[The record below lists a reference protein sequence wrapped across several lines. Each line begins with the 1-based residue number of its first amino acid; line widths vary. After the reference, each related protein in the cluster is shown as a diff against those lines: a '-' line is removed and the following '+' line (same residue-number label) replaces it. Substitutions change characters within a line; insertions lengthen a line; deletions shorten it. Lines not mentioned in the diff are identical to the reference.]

1 MKIILKIF
9 KNDLIGIKK
18 SILTIVLAVGLCILP
33 ALYAWFNIFANWD
46 PYANTGNINIAV
58 VNLDKGSDDGS
69 GNTVNMGQEVLDKL
83 KTQTS
88 IGWIF
93 PDSEADAISGVE
105 AGTYY
110 AAVIIDKDFSSNMY
124 NALTD
129 NFTNPSFTYYENEK
143 KNAVAP
149 KITDTAVSTLKTSIN
164 ETYVKAISEKLLSEV
179 SKADSDDD
187 KLSTDLG
194 SGSFVT
200 SLQTLDDNLAGY
212 QDLIASIIKA
222 NTSLKSNDQLKKA
235 TDKSSDA
242 IKKADSAI
250 DSSLSDMDQTGSS
263 YYQLRDSLQSQ
274 IDSIQLDIK
283 SLETSARLLTL
294 KEDSDDIATDLNNIK
309 SDAESLGKKLDNV
322 EAFIKSLSVSST
334 DKVKD
339 ALDKLDSM
347 RSQIE
352 TVSNLTDETL
362 DNLDLSRLSALET
375 DLSDKLT
382 SVSEAIDTVD
392 STFSQKIVPDLDN
405 ILLNIKEALKNAQNL
420 LRTLN
425 ETIASTSGVF
435 DNYKGTLDSMNTS
448 LSDLSDLI
456 GDVRTKIAKAISDI
470 NDASDSEAAEMILA
484 FLNGDSEALASFLSK
499 PVTVKEH
506 YYYKIANYGSSMA
519 PFYSVLA
526 IWVGMTILVSL
537 MKVHVNEA
545 DFLKGARPHQLFFGR
560 YLIFFLLSQLQVLI
574 IVLGDLYLL
583 KIQCPHP
590 FAFWAVAAM
599 TGLTFSIFIY
609 ALTISF
615 GDIGKALAVVIMVLQ
630 IAGSGGTYP
639 IEALPG
645 FFRQVY
651 IFFPFPYAIN
661 AMRECIGGMYKHD
674 IIIYLVELSLFIL
687 EALVIGLIIRKPFI
701 RIMHFIEKRME
712 DTQML

>member
-1 MKIILKIF
+1 MKTILKIF

-58 VNLDKGSDDGS
+58 VNLDKGYTDENGS
-69 GNTVNMGQEVLDKL
+69 TVNMGQTVADKL
-83 KTQTS
+83 KSQTS
-88 IGWIF
+88 IGWVF
-93 PDSEADAISGVE
+93 PASENDAIDGVKS
-105 AGTYY
+105 GTYY
-110 AAVIIDKDFSSNMY
+110 AAVVIDEDFSSNMY

-129 NFTNPSFTYYENEK
+129 NFVNPSFTYYENEK

-164 ETYVKAISEKLLSEV
+164 ETYIKAISEKLLSAV
-179 SKADSDDD
+179 DSSDSQ
-187 KLSTDLG
+187 LSSDL
-194 SGSFVT
+194 SSSSFVS

-212 QDLIASIIKA
+212 QDMIESIIKA
-222 NTSLKSNDQLKKA
+222 NTKLKSNKKLKTA
-235 TDKSSDA
+235 SDKSTSA
-242 IKKADSAI
+242 IDNANAAI
-250 DSSLSDMDQTGSS
+250 DSSLSDMDQTGSN
-263 YYQLRDSLQSQ
+263 YYQLRDDLQSQ
-274 IDSIQLDIK
+274 IDSIQNDIK
-283 SLETSARLLTL
+283 ALETSAKLLTL
-294 KEDSDDIATDLNNIK
+294 KDDSDDISSDLNNIK
-309 SDAESLGKKLDNV
+309 SDAESLRKKLDSV
-322 EAFIKSLSVSST
+322 ETFVRSLSISST

-339 ALDKLDSM
+339 ALDKLDQM
-347 RSQIE
+347 KSQVD
-352 TVSNLTDETL
+352 TVSSLTEETI
-362 DNLDLSRLSALET
+362 DNLDLSDLDAIET
-375 DLSDKLT
+375 SLTDKLT
-382 SVSEAIDTVD
+382 SVSNAISTVD
-392 STFSQKIVPDLDN
+392 DTFSQKIVPDLDN
-405 ILLNIKEALKNAQNL
+405 ILLSIKEALKNAQDL
-420 LRTLN
+420 LKTLSS
-425 ETIASTSGVF
+425 TIASTSTVF
-435 DNYKGTLDSMNTS
+435 DNYKGTIDSMNTS
-448 LSDLSDLI
+448 LSDLAGLI
-456 GDVRTKIAKAISDI
+456 GNVREKISKAISDI
-470 NDASDSEAAEMILA
+470 DKASNSETAEMILA

-499 PVTVKEH
+499 PVAVEEH
-506 YYYKIANYGSSMA
+506 YYFQIANYGSSMA

-537 MKVHVNEA
+537 MKVHVKDA
-545 DFLKGARPHQLFFGR
+545 DYLKDARPHQLFFGR
-560 YLIFFLLSQLQVLI
+560 YLIFFLLSQLQVLV

-583 KIQCPHP
+583 KIQCLHP
-590 FAFWAVAAM
+590 FAFWAVAAL

-609 ALTISF
+609 SLTISF

-661 AMRECIGGMYKHD
+661 AMRECIGGMYHHD
-674 IIIYLVELSLFIL
+674 ILIYLAELSLFIL

-712 DTQML
+712 DTQMM

>member
-1 MKIILKIF
+1 MKTILKIF

-58 VNLDKGSDDGS
+58 VNLDKGYTDENGS
-69 GNTVNMGQEVLDKL
+69 TVNMGQTVADKL
-83 KTQTS
+83 KSQTS
-88 IGWIF
+88 IGWVF
-93 PDSEADAISGVE
+93 PASENDAIDGVKS
-105 AGTYY
+105 GTYY
-110 AAVIIDKDFSSNMY
+110 AAVVIDEDFSSNMY

-129 NFTNPSFTYYENEK
+129 NFVNPSFTYYENEK

-164 ETYVKAISEKLLSEV
+164 ETYIKAISEKLLSAV
-179 SKADSDDD
+179 DSSDSQ
-187 KLSTDLG
+187 LSSDL
-194 SGSFVT
+194 SSSSFVS

-212 QDLIASIIKA
+212 QDMIESIIKA
-222 NTSLKSNDQLKKA
+222 NTKLKSNKKLKTA
-235 TDKSSDA
+235 SDKSTSA
-242 IKKADSAI
+242 IDNANAAI
-250 DSSLSDMDQTGSS
+250 DSSLSDMDQTGSN
-263 YYQLRDSLQSQ
+263 YYQLRDDLQSQ
-274 IDSIQLDIK
+274 IDSIQNDIK
-283 SLETSARLLTL
+283 AHETSAKLLTL
-294 KEDSDDIATDLNNIK
+294 KDDSDDISSDLNNIK
-309 SDAESLGKKLDNV
+309 SDAESLRKKLDSV
-322 EAFIKSLSVSST
+322 ETFVRSLSISST

-339 ALDKLDSM
+339 ALDKLDQM
-347 RSQIE
+347 KSQVD
-352 TVSNLTDETL
+352 TVSSLTEETI
-362 DNLDLSRLSALET
+362 DNLDLSDLDAIET
-375 DLSDKLT
+375 SLTDKLT
-382 SVSEAIDTVD
+382 SVSNAISTVD
-392 STFSQKIVPDLDN
+392 DTFSQKIVPDLDN
-405 ILLNIKEALKNAQNL
+405 ILLSIKEALKNAQDL
-420 LRTLN
+420 LKTLSS
-425 ETIASTSGVF
+425 TIASTSTVF
-435 DNYKGTLDSMNTS
+435 DNYKGTIDSMNTS
-448 LSDLSDLI
+448 LSDLAGLI
-456 GDVRTKIAKAISDI
+456 GNVREKISKAISDI
-470 NDASDSEAAEMILA
+470 DKASNSETAEMILA

-499 PVTVKEH
+499 PVAVEEH
-506 YYYKIANYGSSMA
+506 YYFQIANYGSSMA

-537 MKVHVNEA
+537 MKVHVKDA
-545 DFLKGARPHQLFFGR
+545 DYLKDARPHQLFFGR
-560 YLIFFLLSQLQVLI
+560 YLIFFLLSQLQVLV

-583 KIQCPHP
+583 KIQCLHP
-590 FAFWAVAAM
+590 FAFWAVAAL

-609 ALTISF
+609 SLTISF

-661 AMRECIGGMYKHD
+661 AMRECIGGMCHHD
-674 IIIYLVELSLFIL
+674 ILIYLAELSLFIL

-712 DTQML
+712 DTQMM

>member
-1 MKIILKIF
+1 MKTILKIF

-58 VNLDKGSDDGS
+58 VNLDKGYTDENGS
-69 GNTVNMGQEVLDKL
+69 TVNMGQTVADKL
-83 KTQTS
+83 KSQTS
-88 IGWIF
+88 IGWVF
-93 PDSEADAISGVE
+93 PASENDAIDGVKS
-105 AGTYY
+105 GTYY
-110 AAVIIDKDFSSNMY
+110 AAVVIDEDFSSNMY

-129 NFTNPSFTYYENEK
+129 NFVNPSFTYYENEK

-149 KITDTAVSTLKTSIN
+149 KITDTAVSMLKTSIN
-164 ETYVKAISEKLLSEV
+164 ETYIKAISEKLLSAV
-179 SKADSDDD
+179 DSSDSQ
-187 KLSTDLG
+187 LSSDL
-194 SGSFVT
+194 SSSSFVS

-212 QDLIASIIKA
+212 QDMIESIIKA
-222 NTSLKSNDQLKKA
+222 NTKLKSNKKLKTA
-235 TDKSSDA
+235 SDKSTSA
-242 IKKADSAI
+242 IDKANAAI

-263 YYQLRDSLQSQ
+263 YYQLRDDLQSQ
-274 IDSIQLDIK
+274 IDSIQNDIK
-283 SLETSARLLTL
+283 ALETSSKLLTL
-294 KEDSDDIATDLNNIK
+294 KDDSDDISSDLNNIK
-309 SDAESLGKKLDNV
+309 SDAESLRKKLDSV
-322 EAFIKSLSVSST
+322 ETFVRSLSISST

-339 ALDKLDSM
+339 ALDKLDQM
-347 RSQIE
+347 KSQVD
-352 TVSNLTDETL
+352 TVSSLTEETI
-362 DNLDLSRLSALET
+362 DNLDLSDLDAIET
-375 DLSDKLT
+375 SLTDKLT
-382 SVSEAIDTVD
+382 SVSNAISTVD
-392 STFSQKIVPDLDN
+392 DTFSQKIVPDLDN
-405 ILLNIKEALKNAQNL
+405 ILLSIKEALKNAQDL
-420 LRTLN
+420 LKTLSS
-425 ETIASTSGVF
+425 TIASTSTVF
-435 DNYKGTLDSMNTS
+435 DNYKGTIDSMNTS
-448 LSDLSDLI
+448 LSDLAGLI
-456 GDVRTKIAKAISDI
+456 GNVREKISKAITDV
-470 NDASDSEAAEMILA
+470 DKASNSETTEMILA

-499 PVTVKEH
+499 PVAVEEH
-506 YYYKIANYGSSMA
+506 YYFQIANYGSSMA

-537 MKVHVNEA
+537 MKVHVKDA
-545 DFLKGARPHQLFFGR
+545 DYLKDARPHQLFFGR
-560 YLIFFLLSQLQVLI
+560 YLIFFLLSQLQVLV

-583 KIQCPHP
+583 KIQCLHP
-590 FAFWAVAAM
+590 FAFWAVAAL

-609 ALTISF
+609 SLTISF

-661 AMRECIGGMYKHD
+661 AMRECIGGMYHHD
-674 IIIYLVELSLFIL
+674 ILIYLSELSLFIL

-712 DTQML
+712 DTQMM